1 MADPANYPLLI
12 VIGDTKTVSLT
23 MQDGDGAAI
32 DITGRTYSAQ
42 IRTNVDDASPLATFS
57 CSIISAAAGTMKAVL
72 SATTTAALSPGDAV
86 WSLVETSSGIVT
98 TILRGDVQIVES
110 VTR

>member
-1 MADPANYPLLI
+1 MADPANYPLLV
-12 VIGDTKTVSLT
+12 VIGDTKTVSLM

-57 CSIISAAAGTMKAVL
+57 CSIISGAAGTMQAVI
-72 SATTTAALSPGDAV
+72 SADTTSSLTAGDAV
-86 WSLVETSSGIVT
+86 WSLKETSSGIVT

-110 VTR
+110 ATR